1 MFIECCPSIF
11 RVSSGDRLYRPNEA
25 IESFGDIIESCDYFL
40 FLSLPVGYSF
50 GGGLA
55 SKVAIVLLFIL

>member
-1 MFIECCPSIF
+1 M
-11 RVSSGDRLYRPNEA
+11 
-25 IESFGDIIESCDYFL
+25 ESFGDIIESCDYFL

-55 SKVAIVLLFIL
+55 SKVAMVLLFILYDVTCSNRIERA